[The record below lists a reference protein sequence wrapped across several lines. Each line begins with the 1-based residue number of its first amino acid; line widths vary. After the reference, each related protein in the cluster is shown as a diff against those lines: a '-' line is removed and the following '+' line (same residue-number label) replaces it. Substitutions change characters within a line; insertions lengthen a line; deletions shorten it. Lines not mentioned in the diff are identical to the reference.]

1 MAKQELTTVITD
13 KGLRFIEKFN
23 KVRTKIDNNLWEL
36 AKVASETVN
45 AKDFLDM
52 FGTQQVYADAIGM
65 SRPNLN
71 KLVNAYERKT
81 YLEESGVAENFKVSQ
96 IEEMLPIEK
105 TELIEFIADYEITA
119 DTAIRNIRSCVKA
132 YQNTLLEVEEEQDTE
147 VEEEQ
152 DIEVDGENVSRET
165 SDAEF
170 DEPLFVSFK
179 GRQWTIV
186 DPNNITQLIALLDE
200 LDKVEK
206 ENQKN
211 IAE

>member
-1 MAKQELTTVITD
+1 MAKQELATVITD
-13 KGLRFIEKFN
+13 KGLRFVEKFN
-23 KVRTKIDNNLWEL
+23 KVKTKIDNNLWEL

-81 YLEESGVAENFKVSQ
+81 YLEESGVTDNFKVSQ
-96 IEEMLPIEK
+96 VEEMLPINK
-105 TELIEFIADYEITA
+105 TELVEFINEHEITA

-132 YQNTLLEVEEEQDTE
+132 YQSSLLEVEDEQDTE
-147 VEEEQ
+147 VEDEQ
-152 DIEVDGENVSRET
+152 DTEVDSET
-165 SDAEF
+165 SDVKF

-186 DPNNITQLIALLDE
+186 EPNNITQLIALLDE

-211 IAE
+211 LAE